1 MRAGGCALQQSLTPE
16 SSAVV
21 RQAVLLARRRG
32 HSQVTPLHVA
42 TTLLHPGAGAAGGGG
57 LLRAACAG
65 SHSHPLRC
73 KALELCFNVALN
85 RLPAGPHPS
94 VSNAL
99 VAAFK
104 RAQAHHR
111 RGPPTEA
118 QSQISPTSSAH
129 LLPVRIPLDRL
140 VVSILD
146 DPSVSR
152 VMREAGFSSTQVKN
166 NVEKAILNN
175 NNNNNSNDLPRKKLP
190 TNKSR
195 NQHDAGITAV
205 ETLLLGRK
213 NPKSIVLVG
222 ESVSG
227 LETSVKGLMD
237 RVDRGLVRE
246 DLREVKFVT
255 IPPFY
260 TFRNLRQ
267 EEVERKVGELK
278 GLVRGLLGKGVVL
291 YLGDFKWISEYRVRL
306 GLADEY
312 YCSVEHVIME
322 IGRLVRGIG
331 EDERFWL
338 MGVATFETYM
348 SCRNGYNSLESVWG
362 LHPVTIPSDNLGF
375 SLVSQSDHDQEDV
388 ENGYSDQLRPMIVN
402 GDVTLLCCADC
413 TEKFEEEARNLRT
426 NSLGKG
432 GEHPSL
438 PFWLKDESRRLN
450 NSHNNQSSEAVKEL
464 CKKWNT
470 FCNSTHKTPPLLDKT
485 LTFSYTPLSYP
496 CFSFDH
502 QKIDSTRIHNR
513 LSSPDPTQ
521 ISNPLGSL
529 HMPETSN
536 INSRNTISSNS
547 ASSSEVMEVDHAR
560 HFNEFNGENLN
571 ALCDA
576 LGKEVPWQ
584 KDVIPEIVGTI
595 LQCRS
600 GMLKRKSLSGG
611 HGPKQETWLLF
622 LGPDKA
628 QSKERIS
635 KELAKIV
642 FGSYSSFLS
651 FGPGSTSATSS
662 NYVERFGRAV
672 SENPHRVFLL
682 ENLEQVDRCSRMGIK
697 RAIERGRIMDETGQE
712 FGFRDAIIVLSC
724 KGFGPTRARS
734 SDKQE
739 TDKNGV
745 VDEDE
750 SPCFS
755 LDLNVS
761 LEGEAINDDDD
772 EGFEFD
778 EFGIFENVDR
788 CLVFKEP

>member
-1 MRAGGCALQQSLTPE
+1 A
-16 SSAVV
+16 
-21 RQAVLLARRRG
+21 
-32 HSQVTPLHVA
+32 
-42 TTLLHPGAGAAGGGG
+42 G

-111 RGPPTEA
+111 RGPPPEA
-118 QSQISPTSSAH
+118 QSQIPPTSSAH
-129 LLPVRIPLDRL
+129 LLPIRIPLDRL
-140 VVSILD
+140 VLSILD

-175 NNNNNSNDLPRKKLP
+175 NNNNNNHSPRTKQPP

-222 ESVSG
+222 ESVSV
-227 LETSVKGLMD
+227 LESSVKGLMD
-237 RVDRGLVRE
+237 RVDRGSVHG

-255 IPPFY
+255 IPSFY
-260 TFRNLRQ
+260 TFRNLGR
-267 EEVERKVGELK
+267 EDVERKVGELT

-291 YLGDFKWISEYRVRL
+291 YLGDIKWISEFRVRL

-312 YCSVEHVIME
+312 YCSVENVIME

-348 SCRNGYNSLESVWG
+348 SCTNGYNSLESVWG
-362 LHPVTIPSDNLGF
+362 LHPVTILGDSLGF
-375 SLVSQSDHDQEDV
+375 CLVSQSDHDHEDV
-388 ENGYSDQLRPMIVN
+388 ENGNSDQLRPMIVN

-413 TEKFEEEARNLRT
+413 TAKFEDEARNLRR
-426 NSLGKG
+426 
-432 GEHPSL
+432 EHPSL

-450 NSHNNQSSEAVKEL
+450 NSHNNQNSEAVKEL
-464 CKKWNT
+464 CKKWNS
-470 FCNSTHKTPPLLDKT
+470 FCNSSHKAPLPLLDKT
-485 LTFSYTPLSYP
+485 LTFSYTPLSSP
-496 CFSFDH
+496 CFSIFDH
-502 QKIDSTRIHNR
+502 QKTEPDPTRTR
-513 LSSPDPTQ
+513 LSSPDPTRT
-521 ISNPLGSL
+521 SNPLG
-529 HMPETSN
+529 PSN

-547 ASSSEVMEVDHAR
+547 ASSSEVMEVDHER
-560 HFNEFNGENLN
+560 HFNGENLN
-571 ALCDA
+571 ALCDVIE
-576 LGKEVPWQ
+576 KEVPWQ
-584 KDVIPEIVGTI
+584 KDIIPEIVATI

-600 GMLKRKSLSGG
+600 GMLTRKSLSGG
-611 HGPKQETWLLF
+611 HDSTNINGPKQETWLLF

-635 KELAKIV
+635 KELAKVV
-642 FGSYSSFLS
+642 FGSYSSFFS
-651 FGPGSTSATSS
+651 FGPGSTSAMSS
-662 NYVERFGRAV
+662 SYVARLGRAV

-697 RAIERGRIMDETGQE
+697 RAIETGRIMDETGQE
-712 FGFRDAIIVLSC
+712 FGFRDAIIVLGC
-724 KGFGPTRARS
+724 KGFGPTRAHS
-734 SDKQE
+734 LDKRE

-745 VDEDE
+745 VEEDE
-750 SPCFS
+750 SQCFS

-761 LEGEAINDDDD
+761 LEGEAIDDDDD